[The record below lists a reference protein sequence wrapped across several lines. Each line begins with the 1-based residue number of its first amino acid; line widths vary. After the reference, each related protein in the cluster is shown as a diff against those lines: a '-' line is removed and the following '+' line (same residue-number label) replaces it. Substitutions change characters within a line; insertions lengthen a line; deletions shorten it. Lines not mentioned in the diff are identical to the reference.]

1 MKPNR
6 KVRHHFF
13 LALLKRQLKKPGFYL
28 IVLLC
33 LFFLYV
39 FVQVVFPSVARQE
52 FGVYIGD
59 TRNKEQ
65 LRAVLKE
72 QEGAFRMVEYP
83 DRESLEADVTSG
95 KADCGFVL
103 DSRIDEVNS
112 LEHMNGIADYICST
126 STLKGELLKEKV
138 FAAILQVVSGNLLA
152 EMGRNGTVYEEQ
164 SEEIAEELEKYYQ
177 YYLDGNYT
185 IQVQMETVEVPE
197 SSAEKAVRNFRLSSR
212 ISESRSF
219 VLCGILIF
227 ACALIFARNRF
238 SKESRNVYDALR
250 GGERHR
256 WRFLELLIPV
266 FLITMVMTAAFLV
279 LQIMQRDQD
288 LTIALGLRAAAIL
301 LLYGVV
307 CTLWAYVYSRLFP
320 REEIYLFTIP
330 VVVILAVVTSPAI
343 LDLGGVVPAAGVL
356 KWFFP
361 VSYL

>member
-52 FGVYIGD
+52 FGGYIGD

-72 QEGAFRMVEYP
+72 QEGAE
-83 DRESLEADVTSG
+83 VT
-95 KADCGFVL
+95 
-103 DSRIDEVNS
+103 S

-164 SEEIAEELEKYYQ
+164 GEEIAEELEKYYQ
-177 YYLDGNYT
+177 YYL
-185 IQVQMETVEVPE
+185 
-197 SSAEKAVRNFRLSSR
+197 
-212 ISESRSF
+212 
-219 VLCGILIF
+219 
-227 ACALIFARNRF
+227 
-238 SKESRNVYDALR
+238 
-250 GGERHR
+250 
-256 WRFLELLIPV
+256 LL
-266 FLITMVMTAAFLV
+266 
-279 LQIMQRDQD
+279 
-288 LTIALGLRAAAIL
+288 
-301 LLYGVV
+301 
-307 CTLWAYVYSRLFP
+307 
-320 REEIYLFTIP
+320 
-330 VVVILAVVTSPAI
+330 
-343 LDLGGVVPAAGVL
+343 
-356 KWFFP
+356 
-361 VSYL
+361 

>member
-39 FVQVVFPSVARQE
+39 FVQVVFPSVERQE
-52 FGVYIGD
+52 FGVCIGD

-83 DRESLEADVTSG
+83 DRASLEADVTSG

-103 DSRIDEVNS
+103 DSRIDEVTS

-152 EMGRNGTVYEEQ
+152 EMGRNGTVYKEQ
-164 SEEIAEELEKYYQ
+164 GEEIAAELNKYYQ

-185 IQVQMETVEVPE
+185 IQVEMETVEVPE
-197 SSAEKAVRNFRLSSR
+197 SKAEKAVRNFRLSSR
-212 ISESRSF
+212 LSESRSF

-266 FLITMVMTAAFLV
+266 FLITIVMTAAFLV
-279 LQIMQRDQD
+279 LQIMQSDQE
-288 LTIALGLRAAAIL
+288 LTISLGLRAAGIL

-307 CTLWAYVYSRLFP
+307 CTLWTYVYSRLFP

-356 KWFFP
+356 KRFFP